1 MDQPQRDPPMTMLD
15 KIWSRHSIVD
25 RPDGETLLYIDRHLI
40 FDAYAP
46 AFEFLK
52 ARGLKVRSPHRTLAT
67 PDHYVPTDER
77 QVERIGN
84 AERRAMVTVQVEK
97 LIDFVTRWDRSA
109 PIVVHCFAGIS
120 RSTAGAFI
128 TACAL
133 NPARDETT
141 IAKCIRDSSPTA
153 IPNMRLVT
161 LADKILGREG
171 RMVKAVQAIGPGV
184 SAYEGIPFRLDLE

>member
-1 MDQPQRDPPMTMLD
+1 MIHVCSLARLHDTVVDTRA
-15 KIWSRHSIVD
+15 RHVVTLIKDISLVR
-25 RPDGETLLYIDRHLI
+25 RPDSIAAENHLLLDMDDIVQVMD
-40 FDAYAP
+40 
-46 AFEFLK
+46 
-52 ARGLKVRSPHRTLAT
+52 G
-67 PDHYVPTDER
+67 YVHPTE
-77 QVERIGN
+77 EH
-84 AERRAMVTVQVEK
+84 VEK

-184 SAYEGIPFRLDLE
+184 SAYEGIQFRLDLE